1 MRGYPILVAC
11 VVLTAG
17 LVFADQAEELLAA
30 ARQGDVVRLVALLDD
45 GVDVDTEG
53 PYGNTALIAAAS
65 NGRAEVIEVLLE
77 RGADPSLEES
87 FYGAGAVEMALFN
100 GHSEL
105 VATLLEAGAEGRE
118 TAFLFA
124 MRSADLELARV
135 AVESGPLLESTLAM
149 LRANPMLGAKF
160 KELLVQAESRPDP
173 PAPDYTLAELERFT
187 GRYEGWN
194 SSEETVVTLESGSL
208 RLSFEGSDPLPL
220 QPSGEMAFRIGED
233 GREVRFS
240 GRAGTIEAVAVG
252 PVGAPPVP
260 MRRSVATVVEGAAAK
275 VRLSDA
281 PVREATTNWP
291 SFRGANAD
299 GIGDGR
305 DVPTVWSMES
315 GESVRWQSEV
325 PGLGN
330 SSPVVWG
337 DRLFVTTALAEGME
351 QTIRIG
357 LTGEG
362 TAVDEAVEHSWRVV
376 ALDKTSGEVVWST
389 EVGRAE
395 PETQRHVKS
404 SQANS
409 TPTTDGRYLVAIF
422 PTAGLVCLNLQG
434 EVLWRHDLGGLNAGA
449 FSDPGIEWGFASSP
463 VLYGDTVITQ
473 VDVHEGPYLAAWD
486 LETGE
491 EVWRV
496 DRDVAPSWATPT
508 LLQGAEG
515 DELVVNGSTIHGYDP
530 ATGEELWSLG
540 PNSELVIAT
549 PVAGKD
555 VVYVSA
561 GYPPIK
567 PIYAVRAGTRG
578 ALEVEPGQSHDRLVW
593 SQSPGGAYMPTP
605 LLYRGLFYL
614 LHHNGRI
621 VAYDSATGD
630 AVYKK
635 RFSKGGVFTASPVAA
650 NGKLYLPTE
659 EGHMYVLEA
668 GPEYRELA
676 INEFGEPLMAT
687 PAVSDGVL
695 YVRTPTRIVAVGGEI
710 EVEAEGGREPRGS
723 SP

>member
-1 MRGYPILVAC
+1 M
-11 VVLTAG
+11 
-17 LVFADQAEELLAA
+17 AA
-30 ARQGDVVRLVALLDD
+30 ARQGDVARVQALLDG
-45 GVDVDTEG
+45 GVDVDAEG
-53 PYGNTALIAAAS
+53 PYGNTALIAAAT
-65 NGRAEVIEVLLE
+65 NGRGEVVELLLE
-77 RGADPSLEES
+77 RGADPSHKES

-100 GHSEL
+100 EHPEL
-105 VATLLEAGAEGRE
+105 VAPLLAAGAEGRE
-118 TAFLFA
+118 TAFLVA
-124 MRSADLELARV
+124 MRSADVEMARV
-135 AVESGPLLESTLAM
+135 AVESGPLFESTLAM

-160 KELLVQAESRPDP
+160 KELLAEAESRPDP

-187 GRYEGWN
+187 GRFEGWN
-194 SSEETVVTLESGSL
+194 SPEETVVTLEDGSL
-208 RLSFEGSDPLPL
+208 RLSFEGSDPLSL
-220 QPSGEMAFRIGED
+220 ESTGELAFRIAED

-275 VRLSDA
+275 VKVSDA
-281 PVREATTNWP
+281 PLRDATINWP
-291 SFRGANAD
+291 AFRGANAD

-305 DVPTVWSMES
+305 DVPTMWNTES
-315 GESVRWQSEV
+315 GDSVRWQSEI

-337 DRLFVTTALAEGME
+337 DRLFLTTAVAEGME
-351 QTIRIG
+351 QKIRTG

-362 TAVDEAVEHSWRVV
+362 TAVDEAVEHSWKVV
-376 ALDKTSGEVVWST
+376 ALDKKSGEVMWST
-389 EVGRAE
+389 VVGRAE
-395 PETQRHVKS
+395 PETRRHFKS

-422 PTAGLVCLNLQG
+422 PTAGLVCLDLDG
-434 EVLWRHDLGGLNAGA
+434 EVLWSHDLGGLNAGA

-463 VLYGDTVITQ
+463 IIYGDMVITQ

-496 DRDVAPSWATPT
+496 ERSVAPSWATPT
-508 LLQGAEG
+508 LLKGPEG
-515 DELVVNGSTIHGYDP
+515 DELIVNGSTIHGYDP
-530 ATGEELWSLG
+530 ATGQELWSLG

-549 PVAGKD
+549 PVVGD
-555 VVYVSA
+555 GVVYVSA

-621 VAYDSATGD
+621 VAYDAATGD
-630 AVYKK
+630 AIYKK
-635 RFSKGGVFTASPVAA
+635 RFSKGGVFTGSPVAA

-676 INEFGEPLMAT
+676 INDFGEPLMAT